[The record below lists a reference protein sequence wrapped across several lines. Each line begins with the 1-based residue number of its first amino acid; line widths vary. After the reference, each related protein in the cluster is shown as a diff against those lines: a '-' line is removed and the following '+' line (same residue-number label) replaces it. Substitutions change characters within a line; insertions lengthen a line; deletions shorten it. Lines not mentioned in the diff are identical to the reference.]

1 MEIYSLKDIEFI
13 ILNSNLLLAKKSL
26 KQKLLLLD
34 KHLFVINLIISKNLA
49 EDNPFNYFVN
59 INSTTLKSMLG
70 DRYYNDIINNLIE
83 LKIININDSYSTS
96 NFSKSYSIK
105 KDIIEKNIP
114 IRTDVK
120 SNRFEEKLK
129 KFINKKFIEINKNPL
144 FNKILLNTSRLKL
157 LPEYCY
163 YIPLPNFKEFWE
175 NQYGDFIPTYEDNTA
190 QLFRYDEFANALLRF
205 NETISLNYI
214 YSDIIFYEPKIVN
227 SGRVYHMVASV
238 PRLIR
243 HCLRTKKNELL
254 YEIDMASAQPSILI
268 LEYLKHLKL
277 NPNIINKDEENDAKK
292 CLKALLEGKIY
303 KYVQD
308 NSNHY
313 KELPYNVLKKSIL
326 TTLNAKK
333 NNSIYNQELLRL
345 FPFFMK
351 WINNIKKNEGHK
363 RVSSIGQTA
372 EANIFVNVYND
383 IKLDVFALII
393 HDCIL
398 TTYENTNEIKHR
410 LIKKVQE
417 LYPEVLGNKV
427 DLTNLFKIDIVSL
440 KDEELPSYQANEF
453 SKNNI

>member
-1 MEIYSLKDIEFI
+1 MEIYTLKDIEFL
-13 ILNSNLLLAKKSL
+13 ILNSNLFLAKKSQE
-26 KQKLLLLD
+26 QKSLLLD
-34 KHLFVINLIISKNLA
+34 KHNFVLNLIISKNLA

-70 DRYYNDIINNLIE
+70 DRYYNDILNNLNE
-83 LKIININDSYSTS
+83 LKIIDINDSYSIS

-105 KDIIEKNIP
+105 KDIIEKTIA
-114 IRTDVK
+114 IRTIVK
-120 SNRFEEKLK
+120 SIRFKEKLK
-129 KFINKKFIEINKNPL
+129 KFIEKEFIEINKNPL

-157 LPEYCY
+157 LPEYSH

-175 NQYGDFIPTYEDNTA
+175 NQYGDFIPVYEDNTT

-205 NETISLNYI
+205 NETTSLNYI
-214 YSDIIFYEPKIVN
+214 YSDIIFYEPKIAK
-227 SGRVYHMVASV
+227 SGRVYHMVSSI

-243 HCLRTKKNELL
+243 HCLRTKENDLI

-277 NPNIINKDEENDAKK
+277 KPNFLNKEEENEAKK
-292 CLKALLEGKIY
+292 YLKILLEGRIY

-313 KELPYNVLKKSIL
+313 KELPYNDLKKSIL

-351 WINNIKKNEGHK
+351 WINDIKKNEGHK

-372 EANIFVNVYND
+372 EANIFVNVYKE

>member
-1 MEIYSLKDIEFI
+1 
-13 ILNSNLLLAKKSL
+13 
-26 KQKLLLLD
+26 
-34 KHLFVINLIISKNLA
+34 
-49 EDNPFNYFVN
+49 
-59 INSTTLKSMLG
+59 MLG
-70 DRYYNDIINNLIE
+70 DRYYNDILNNLNE
-83 LKIININDSYSTS
+83 LKIIDINDSYSTT

-114 IRTDVK
+114 IRTNVK
-120 SNRFEEKLK
+120 SIRFEEKLK
-129 KFINKKFIEINKNPL
+129 KFINKKFIEINKNTL

-157 LPEYCY
+157 LPEYSH
-163 YIPLPNFKEFWE
+163 YIPLPNFKEFWK

-205 NETISLNYI
+205 NETTSLNYI
-214 YSDIIFYEPKIVN
+214 YSDMIFYEPKIVN

-243 HCLRTKKNELL
+243 HCLRTKENDLI

-277 NPNIINKDEENDAKK
+277 NPNIHNKEEENEAKK
-292 CLKALLEGKIY
+292 YLKLLLEGKIY
-303 KYVQD
+303 KYVKD
-308 NSNHY
+308 SSNHY
-313 KELPYNVLKKSIL
+313 KELPYNDLKESIL

-333 NNSIYNQELLRL
+333 NNSIYNQELHRL
-345 FPFFMK
+345 FPFFMN
-351 WINNIKKNEGHK
+351 WINDIKKNEGHK

-372 EANIFVNVYND
+372 EANIFVNVYKE